1 MVGRIRPRRIAD
13 FVCHFVS
20 NQISIIKGGTI
31 HSLRCGTIL
40 YEIIT
45 LNLLCALSHVRTLGR
60 ICRNFFDP
68 RPSAPPLI
76 SILHDRPNLR
86 DQFGVMHYSVLVKED
101 KLIIVKTKAKPVRI
115 TLSNS
120 FNDFESIRSSLSR

>member
-1 MVGRIRPRRIAD
+1 MIGP
-13 FVCHFVS
+13 
-20 NQISIIKGGTI
+20 IKVI
-31 HSLRCGTIL
+31 
-40 YEIIT
+40 
-45 LNLLCALSHVRTLGR
+45 
-60 ICRNFFDP
+60 
-68 RPSAPPLI
+68 
-76 SILHDRPNLR
+76 LR